1 MPINVPKDLP
11 AQEALREEKIFV
23 MDEGRAV
30 TQDIRPLNILI
41 INLMPE
47 KEKTEL
53 QILRLL
59 GNTPLQINITFLRMA
74 THKPKTTSEYHLDN
88 FYKTFADVKHRRF
101 DGMIITG
108 APIEHLQFEDVN
120 YWEELTDIMEWS
132 NDHVTSSLHVC
143 WGAQAAL
150 YYHYGID
157 KFPLSN
163 KVFGIFQH
171 RLMDPKNKLL
181 RGFDEVF
188 NGPHSRYT
196 DVPTDKIANHPELS
210 LLATTFANETFITM
224 SNDAKHIMVTGHLE
238 YDATTLADEYER
250 DLEKG
255 LKIDMPQ
262 NYFPNND
269 VNERPLNTWRSHSHL
284 LFSNWLNYFVYQ
296 QTPFV
301 WG

>member
-11 AQEALREEKIFV
+11 AQEALKEEKIFV
-23 MDEGRAV
+23 MDEGRAI

-41 INLMPE
+41 VNLMPE

-59 GNTPLQINITFLRMA
+59 GNTPLQVNITFLRMA
-74 THKPKTTSEYHLDN
+74 THKAKTASEYHLDN

-108 APIEHLQFEDVN
+108 APIEHLPFEDVN
-120 YWEELTDIMEWS
+120 YWEELTSIMEWS
-132 NDHVTSSLHVC
+132 KENVTSSLHVC

-150 YYHYGID
+150 YYHYGVD
-157 KFPLSN
+157 KFPLSK
-163 KVFGIFQH
+163 KVSGIYQH
-171 RLMDPKNKLL
+171 RLIEPKNKLL

-188 NGPHSRYT
+188 NAPHSRYT
-196 DVPTDKIANHPELS
+196 DVPTDQIADHSELK
-210 LLATTFANETFITM
+210 LLATTFANETFIAM

-255 LKIDMPQ
+255 LKVDMPQ

-301 WG
+301 WE